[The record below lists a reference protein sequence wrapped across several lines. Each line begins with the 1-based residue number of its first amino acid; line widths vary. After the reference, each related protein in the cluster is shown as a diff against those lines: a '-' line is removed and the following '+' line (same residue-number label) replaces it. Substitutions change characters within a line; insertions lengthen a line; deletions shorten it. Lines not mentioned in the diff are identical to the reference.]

1 MRHFTGLVACAA
13 AAVAIAACTAEPTS
27 SDSTTTTLLPTT
39 TVPTTTT
46 VPDDP
51 PTTTTEPI
59 SGPLDDITIQLET
72 VGTGFQ
78 QPILTLGREGDDHLF
93 VVDQGGRILAI
104 HWLGPGH
111 GTTFPYFSVLDLSSQ
126 VVFSGERGLLG
137 AAFHPDDPTRLF
149 VHYSRVGD
157 GATVVEEYRVPVP
170 FFPTAAEDLNQLTKT
185 LLVIP
190 QPARNHNGG
199 SIEFGPDG
207 FLYIALGDGGGGGDP
222 FRTGQNAGA
231 LLGSILRIDVDGDP
245 YAIPADNPFADG
257 SAGAPE
263 VWAYGLR
270 NPWRISFDGDDLW
283 VGDVGQGD
291 WEEINR
297 VSFSDAFGA
306 NFGWSVM
313 EGTHC
318 FGGPASLCDDNDF
331 ITPVFEYTIRGVSRC
346 AVIGG
351 YVYRGAAFPDL
362 TGVYLYADY
371 CTGELF
377 GLRLD
382 DNGTVVEQGTLIQID
397 EQITSLGT
405 DAAGELFVL
414 TSGGTV
420 YLVTATA
427 P

>member
-1 MRHFTGLVACAA
+1 MKHIVRLAACVAIAG
-13 AAVAIAACTAEPTS
+13 VIAACTAEPTS
-27 SDSTTTTLLPTT
+27 NDSTTTTLLPTT

-46 VPDDP
+46 
-51 PTTTTEPI
+51 EPV
-59 SGPLDDITIQLET
+59 GAPLSDVTVYLEP

-93 VVDQGGRILAI
+93 VVDQDGLIHAI

-111 GTTFPYFSVLDLSSQ
+111 ETTFPNMAILDLSSQ
-126 VVFSGERGLLG
+126 VDFFGERGLLG

-157 GATVVEEYRVPVP
+157 GATVVEEYRLPIP
-170 FFPTAAEDLNQLTKT
+170 IPTAAEDLNQLTKT
-185 LLVIP
+185 LLVIS
-190 QPARNHNGG
+190 QPAHNHNGG

-207 FLYIALGDGGGGGDP
+207 SLYIALGDGGGGGDP
-222 FRTGQNAGA
+222 LRTGQDPGTP
-231 LLGSILRIDVDGDP
+231 LGSILRIDVDGDP

-257 SAGAPE
+257 SRGAQE

-283 VGDVGQGD
+283 VADVGQGD

-318 FGGPASLCDDNDF
+318 YGGPASLCDDNDF
-331 ITPVFEYTIRGVSRC
+331 ITPVLEYPIRDLPRC
-346 AVIGG
+346 AVMGG
-351 YVYRGAAFPDL
+351 YVYRGTAFPDL
-362 TGVYLYADY
+362 TGVYLYADH

-382 DNGTVVEQGTLIQID
+382 DNGTVAEQGTLIQID
-397 EQITSLGT
+397 ELITSLGR

-414 TSGGTV
+414 TMSGSV